1 MCLSSFFFFSFF
13 LPPYAPLAKPC
24 MTPEQLLSLCE
35 AGMDS
40 SNASVKVNIVSILG
54 ISGSI
59 LAKGQDTAETLKVKK
74 QNRHCKPKPVLMLF
88 SIFLSIAGKTNF
100 SFLFQV
106 IGKFLL
112 EVAMKESSLV
122 VAGEALD
129 ALFDVFADGK
139 EAEKAAVEIRLL
151 PALKEFQP
159 VFKMRVSIKCSQLRV
174 STQCRLKL

>member
-1 MCLSSFFFFSFF
+1 
-13 LPPYAPLAKPC
+13 
-24 MTPEQLLSLCE
+24 MTPEQLLALCE
-35 AGMDS
+35 AGIHS
-40 SNASVKVNIVSILG
+40 SNASVRVNVVSILG
-54 ISGSI
+54 ISGSV

-74 QNRHCKPKPVLMLF
+74 QTLHCKPTTVFILLF
-88 SIFLSIAGKTNF
+88 PIFLSIAGKINF
-100 SFLFQV
+100 YFLFQM

-139 EAEKAAVEIRLL
+139 EAEKAAVQIKLL

-159 VFKMRVSIKCSQLRV
+159 VFKMRVGIKCSQLRV
-174 STQCRLKL
+174 SAHNVG